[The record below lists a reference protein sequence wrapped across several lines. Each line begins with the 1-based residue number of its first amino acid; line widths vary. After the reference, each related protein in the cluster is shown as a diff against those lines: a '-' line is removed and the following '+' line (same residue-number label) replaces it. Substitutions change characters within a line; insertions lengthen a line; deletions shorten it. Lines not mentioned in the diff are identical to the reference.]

1 MNYLKIVLT
10 SFNAVRWI
18 VIPADQIQV
27 LRMANLPKLTHY
39 VSQSFCL
46 MTMFNRS
53 PNQSCKNDC
62 QPAVLD
68 DELMETQHLDSQHI
82 QTFPL
87 TVIKEK
93 V

>member
-18 VIPADQIQV
+18 VIPTGQMQV
-27 LRMANLPKLTHY
+27 LRIANLPKLIHY

-62 QPAVLD
+62 QPVVLD
-68 DELMETQHLDSQHI
+68 DELMKTQYLDS
-82 QTFPL
+82 
-87 TVIKEK
+87 
-93 V
+93 

>member
-1 MNYLKIVLT
+1 
-10 SFNAVRWI
+10 
-18 VIPADQIQV
+18 
-27 LRMANLPKLTHY
+27 
-39 VSQSFCL
+39 

-87 TVIKEK
+87 TVIKQK